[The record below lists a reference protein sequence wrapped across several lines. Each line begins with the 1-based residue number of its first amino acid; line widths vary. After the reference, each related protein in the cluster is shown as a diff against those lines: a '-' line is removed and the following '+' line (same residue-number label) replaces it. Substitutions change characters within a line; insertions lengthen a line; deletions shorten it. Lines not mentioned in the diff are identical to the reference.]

1 MRALMRAPDTTAD
14 AGASRPSNLRPAPSL
29 RRLLVV
35 PVVVQMVA
43 TAGLISLLSYQ
54 NLRSTTER
62 MMATMQERTSRQV
75 SDYLRAYLQVPHQ
88 VIATMEQAVRSG
100 SLDPQDQVATTR
112 YLWQLHNTFPN
123 APYLN
128 YGLATGDF
136 IGVGQADNDD
146 PRPFLEV
153 AAADSIERLDKY
165 AIDAVG
171 RKGDLQRVKPFAD
184 FRGDGWYNQPVV
196 AGKAVWTSI
205 YNWVDAPEVMA
216 MGAGIPIR
224 RDGRLVGVAGVDVFL
239 SNISRYLASLPLGKG
254 SQVYVVEAN
263 GLLVADSSDRLPFRV
278 VAGRGLRLRA
288 MEADAPAIRDSARA
302 LVTRFGDLGSIN
314 KPHHLRLPLNGKGV
328 RVRVEPFRDS
338 YGLDWRIVV
347 TMPESEFHG
356 TLRRDAL
363 TNLLISLG
371 AVGLSGTLAML
382 AVRRVNASLTQVV
395 EGSEAL
401 AEGNLDQEVPPG
413 NVAETQR
420 MATSL
425 NTMAASLR
433 ESIRSLRARNAAVS
447 EEVAQRTRELQV
459 ANQRLEEEIDLRRR
473 AEEELRTSNT
483 ELRVLANTDRLTGLA
498 NRHQLDELLAL
509 EWQRH
514 RRSQKS
520 IAVLMIDA
528 DHFKAYNDCFGHLAG
543 DRCLIRIAEVVK
555 RTCDRPGDLLARFG
569 GEEFVLVLPDTDSP
583 GAITIAERVQ
593 EALAHQAIPHPK
605 AVVAGRVTVSI
616 GIACQIPDAYNSHQD
631 LLASAD
637 AALYRAK
644 AGGRNRWEMVG

>member
-1 MRALMRAPDTTAD
+1 MRALMQAPDATAA
-14 AGASRPSNLRPAPSL
+14 AGGSRPSNLRPAPSL

-54 NLRSTTER
+54 NLRSTTDR
-62 MMATMQERTSRQV
+62 MAATMQERTSRQV
-75 SDYLRAYLQVPHQ
+75 SDYLRAYLQVPQQ

-100 SLDPQDQVATTR
+100 ALDPQDRVATTR
-112 YLWQLHNTFPN
+112 YLWQLHNTFPT

-136 IGVGQADNDD
+136 IGVGQVDNDD
-146 PRPFLEV
+146 PRPYLEV
-153 AAADSIERLDKY
+153 AAADSIERLNKY

-184 FRGDGWYNQPVV
+184 FRGDGWYYEPVV

-254 SQVYVVEAN
+254 SQVYLVEAN

-278 VAGRGLRLRA
+278 VAGRGVRLRA
-288 MEADAPAIRDSARA
+288 IEAEAPAIRDSARA
-302 LVTRFGDLGSIN
+302 LVSRFGDLGSIDM
-314 KPHHLRLPLNGKGV
+314 PHRLRLPLKGTGV
-328 RVRVEPFRDS
+328 LVRVEPFRDS

-347 TMPESEFHG
+347 TMPESEFEG
-356 TLRRDAL
+356 PIRRDAL

-401 AEGNLDQEVPPG
+401 AQGNLDQEVSPG

-447 EEVAQRTRELQV
+447 EEVAQRTRELQD
-459 ANQRLEEEIDLRRR
+459 ANQRMEEEIDLRRR

-483 ELRVLANTDRLTGLA
+483 ELRVLANTDRLTGVA
-498 NRHQLDELLAL
+498 NRNQMDELLAL

>member
-1 MRALMRAPDTTAD
+1 
-14 AGASRPSNLRPAPSL
+14 
-29 RRLLVV
+29 VV
-35 PVVVQMVA
+35 PVVLQMVA

-54 NLRSTTER
+54 NLRSTTDR
-62 MMATMQERTSRQV
+62 MAATMQERTSRQV
-75 SDYLRAYLQVPHQ
+75 SDYLRAYLQVPQQ

-128 YGLATGDF
+128 YGLASGDF

-146 PRPFLEV
+146 PRPYLEL
-153 AAADSIERLDKY
+153 AAADSIERLEKY
-165 AIDAVG
+165 SIDPIG

-184 FRGDGWYNQPVV
+184 FRGDGWYNEPVV

-254 SQVYVVEAN
+254 SQVYLVESN

-278 VAGRGLRLRA
+278 VGGRGVRLRA
-288 MEADAPAIRDSARA
+288 TEANTTAIRDSARA
-302 LVTRFGDLGSIN
+302 LVNRFGDLGAIDM
-314 KPHHLRLPLNGKGV
+314 PHQLRLPLSGSGAL
-328 RVRVEPFRDS
+328 VRVEPFRDR

-347 TMPESEFHG
+347 TMPESEFQG
-356 TLRRDAL
+356 LLRREAL
-363 TNLLISLG
+363 INLLISLG
-371 AVGLSGTLAML
+371 AVAVSGTLAMQ

-401 AEGNLDQEVPPG
+401 ATGNLDQEVPPG
-413 NVAETQR
+413 EVAETQR
-420 MATSL
+420 VAMSL
-425 NTMAASLR
+425 NTMATSLR

-447 EEVAQRTRELQV
+447 EEVAQRTRELQE
-459 ANQRLEEEIDLRRR
+459 ANQRLEKEIDLRRR
-473 AEEELRTSNT
+473 AEEDLRQSNAELQ
-483 ELRVLANTDRLTGLA
+483 VLAHTDRLTGVA
-498 NRHQLDELLAL
+498 NRNQLDQQLAM

-514 RRSQKS
+514 RREQKP
-520 IAVLMIDA
+520 IALLMIDA

-543 DRCLIRIAEVVK
+543 DRCLIRIAEVVQ
-555 RTCDRPGDLLARFG
+555 RTCNRPGDLLARFG
-569 GEEFVLVLPDTDSP
+569 GEEFVLLLPDTDCQ
-583 GAITIAERVQ
+583 GAVTVAERVQ
-593 EALAHQAIPHPK
+593 EALEHQAIPHPK
-605 AVVAGRVTVSI
+605 AVVAGRVSVSI
-616 GIACQIPDAYNSHQD
+616 GIACQVPDAHNTPQE

>member
-1 MRALMRAPDTTAD
+1 MRAPHAN
-14 AGASRPSNLRPAPSL
+14 APPGQNLRAKLRPARSL
-29 RRLLVV
+29 RSLLVV
-35 PVVVQMVA
+35 PVVLQMVA

-54 NLRSTTER
+54 NMRSTTDR
-62 MMATMQERTSRQV
+62 MAATMQEPTSRQV
-75 SDYLRAYLQVPHQ
+75 SDYLRAYLQVPQQ

-100 SLDPQDQVATTR
+100 ALDPQDQVATTR

-128 YGLATGDF
+128 YGLAKGDF

-146 PRPFLEV
+146 PRPYLEL
-153 AAADSIERLDKY
+153 AAADSIERLEKY
-165 AIDAVG
+165 TLDPIG

-184 FRGDGWYNQPVV
+184 FRGDGWYNEPVV

-254 SQVYVVEAN
+254 SQVYLVESN

-278 VAGRGLRLRA
+278 VGGRGVRLRA
-288 MEADAPAIRDSARA
+288 TEANTTAIRDSARA
-302 LVTRFGDLGSIN
+302 LVNRFGDLGAIDT
-314 KPHHLRLPLNGKGV
+314 PHQLRLPLSGSGAL
-328 RVRVEPFRDS
+328 VRVEPFRDR

-347 TMPESEFHG
+347 TMPESEFQG
-356 TLRRDAL
+356 LLRREAL

-371 AVGLSGTLAML
+371 AVAVSGTLAMQ

-401 AEGNLDQEVPPG
+401 ATGNLDQEVPPG
-413 NVAETQR
+413 EVAETQR
-420 MATSL
+420 VAMSL
-425 NTMAASLR
+425 NTMATSLR

-447 EEVAQRTRELQV
+447 EEVAQRTRELQE
-459 ANQRLEEEIDLRRR
+459 ANQRLEKEIDLRRR
-473 AEEELRTSNT
+473 AEEYLRQSNAELQ
-483 ELRVLANTDRLTGLA
+483 VLAHTDRLTGVA
-498 NRHQLDELLAL
+498 NRNQLDQQLAM

-514 RRSQKS
+514 RREQKP
-520 IAVLMIDA
+520 IALLMIDA

-543 DRCLIRIAEVVK
+543 DRCLIRIAEVVQ
-555 RTCDRPGDLLARFG
+555 RTCNRPGDLLARFG
-569 GEEFVLVLPDTDSP
+569 GEEFVLLLPDTDCQ
-583 GAITIAERVQ
+583 GAVTVAERVQ
-593 EALAHQAIPHPK
+593 EALEHQAIPHPK
-605 AVVAGRVTVSI
+605 AVVAGRVSVSI
-616 GIACQIPDAYNSHQD
+616 GIACQVPDAHNTPQE

>member
-1 MRALMRAPDTTAD
+1 MRAPHAK
-14 AGASRPSNLRPAPSL
+14 APPGQNLRAKLRPARSL
-29 RRLLVV
+29 RSLLVV
-35 PVVVQMVA
+35 PVVLQMVA

-54 NLRSTTER
+54 NLRSTTDR
-62 MMATMQERTSRQV
+62 MAAKMQERTSRQV
-75 SDYLRAYLQVPHQ
+75 SDYLRAYLQVPQQ

-128 YGLATGDF
+128 YGLASGDF

-146 PRPFLEV
+146 PRPYLEL
-153 AAADSIERLDKY
+153 AAADSIERLEKY
-165 AIDAVG
+165 SIDPIG

-184 FRGDGWYNQPVV
+184 FRGDGWYNEPVV

-263 GLLVADSSDRLPFRV
+263 GMLVADSSDRLPFRV
-278 VAGRGLRLRA
+278 VGGRGVRLRA
-288 MEADAPAIRDSARA
+288 TEAKTTAIRDSARA
-302 LVTRFGDLGSIN
+302 LVNRFGDLGAID
-314 KPHHLRLPLNGKGV
+314 KPHQLQLPLSGSGV
-328 RVRVEPFRDS
+328 LVRVETFRDR

-347 TMPESEFHG
+347 TMPESEFQG
-356 TLRRDAL
+356 PLRRDAL

-371 AVGLSGTLAML
+371 AVGVSGTLAMQ

-401 AEGNLDQEVPPG
+401 AEGNLEQEVPPG
-413 NVAETQR
+413 EVAETQR
-420 MATSL
+420 VAMSL
-425 NTMAASLR
+425 NTMATSLR

-447 EEVAQRTRELQV
+447 EEVAQRTRELQE

-473 AEEELRTSNT
+473 AEEDLRQSNAELQ
-483 ELRVLANTDRLTGLA
+483 VLAHTDRLTGVA
-498 NRHQLDELLAL
+498 NRNQLDQQLAM

-514 RRSQKS
+514 RREQKP
-520 IAVLMIDA
+520 IALLMIDA

-543 DRCLIRIAEVVK
+543 DRCLIRIAEVVQ
-555 RTCDRPGDLLARFG
+555 RTCSRPGDLLARFG
-569 GEEFVLVLPDTDSP
+569 GEEFVLLLPDTDFP
-583 GAITIAERVQ
+583 GAITVAERVQ
-593 EALAHQAIPHPK
+593 EALEHQAIPHPK
-605 AVVAGRVTVSI
+605 AVVAGRVSVSI
-616 GIACQIPDAYNSHQD
+616 GIACQVPDAHNTPQE

>member
-1 MRALMRAPDTTAD
+1 MRAPDATSPPGRHLRA
-14 AGASRPSNLRPAPSL
+14 NLRPAPSL
-29 RRLLVV
+29 RSLLVV
-35 PVVVQMVA
+35 PVVLQMVA

-54 NLRSTTER
+54 SLRSTTDR
-62 MMATMQERTSRQV
+62 MAATMQERTSRQV
-75 SDYLRAYLQVPHQ
+75 SDYLHAYLEVPQQ

-100 SLDPQDQVATTR
+100 ALDPQDQVATTR
-112 YLWQLHNTFPN
+112 YLWQLHRTFPA

-128 YGLATGDF
+128 YGMASGDF

-146 PRPFLEV
+146 PRPYLEL
-153 AAADSIERLDKY
+153 AAADSIERLEQY
-165 AIDAVG
+165 SIDPIG
-171 RKGDLQRVKPFAD
+171 RKGDLQRLKPFAD
-184 FRGDGWYNQPVV
+184 FRADGWYNDPVV
-196 AGKAVWTSI
+196 AGKAVWSSI

-254 SQVYVVEAN
+254 SQVYLVESN
-263 GLLVADSSDRLPFRV
+263 GMLVADSSDRLPFRV
-278 VAGRGLRLRA
+278 VGGRGVRLRA
-288 MEADAPAIRDSARA
+288 TEADATAIRDSARA
-302 LVTRFGDLGSIN
+302 LVNRFGDLGAIDM
-314 KPHHLRLPLNGKGV
+314 PYELRLPLNGTGV
-328 RVRVEPFRDS
+328 LVRVEPFRDR

-347 TMPESEFHG
+347 TMPESEFEG
-356 TLRRDAL
+356 PLRRDAL

-371 AVGLSGTLAML
+371 AVGVSGALGMQ

-395 EGSEAL
+395 VGSEAL

-413 NVAETQR
+413 EVAETQR
-420 MATSL
+420 VAMSL
-425 NTMAASLR
+425 NTMATSLR

-447 EEVAQRTRELQV
+447 EEVTQRTRELQE

-473 AEEELRTSNT
+473 AEEQLRQSNAELQ
-483 ELRVLANTDRLTGLA
+483 VLAHTDRLTGVA
-498 NRHQLDELLAL
+498 NRNQLDQQLAM

-514 RRSQKS
+514 RREQKP
-520 IAVLMIDA
+520 IALLMIDA

-543 DRCLIRIAEVVK
+543 DRCLIRIAEVVQ
-555 RTCDRPGDLLARFG
+555 RTCNRPGDLLARFG
-569 GEEFVLVLPDTDSP
+569 GEEFVLLLPDTDCP
-583 GAITIAERVQ
+583 GAITVAERVQ
-593 EALAHQAIPHPK
+593 EALEQQAIHHPK
-605 AVVAGRVTVSI
+605 AVVAGRVSVSI
-616 GIACQIPDAYNSHQD
+616 GIASQVPDAYNTPQE

>member
-1 MRALMRAPDTTAD
+1 MRAPHAN
-14 AGASRPSNLRPAPSL
+14 APPGQNLRAKLRPARSL
-29 RRLLVV
+29 RSLLVV
-35 PVVVQMVA
+35 PVVLQMVA

-54 NLRSTTER
+54 NMRSTTDR
-62 MMATMQERTSRQV
+62 MAATMQEPTSRQV
-75 SDYLRAYLQVPHQ
+75 SDYLRAYLQVPQQ

-100 SLDPQDQVATTR
+100 ALDPQDQVATTR

-128 YGLATGDF
+128 YGLAKGDF

-146 PRPFLEV
+146 PRPYLEL
-153 AAADSIERLDKY
+153 AAADSIERLEKY
-165 AIDAVG
+165 TLDPIG

-184 FRGDGWYNQPVV
+184 FRGDGWYNEPVV

-254 SQVYVVEAN
+254 SQVYLVESN

-278 VAGRGLRLRA
+278 VGGRGVRLRA
-288 MEADAPAIRDSARA
+288 TEANTTAIRDSARA
-302 LVTRFGDLGSIN
+302 LVNRFGDLGAIDT
-314 KPHHLRLPLNGKGV
+314 PHQLRLPLSGSGAL
-328 RVRVEPFRDS
+328 VRVEPFRDR

-347 TMPESEFHG
+347 TMPESEFQG
-356 TLRRDAL
+356 LLRREAL

-371 AVGLSGTLAML
+371 AVAVSGTLAMQ

-401 AEGNLDQEVPPG
+401 ATGNLDQEVPPG
-413 NVAETQR
+413 EVAETQR
-420 MATSL
+420 VAMSL
-425 NTMAASLR
+425 NTMATSLR

-447 EEVAQRTRELQV
+447 EEVAQRTRELQE
-459 ANQRLEEEIDLRRR
+459 ANQRLEKEIDLRRR
-473 AEEELRTSNT
+473 AEEDLRQSNAELQ
-483 ELRVLANTDRLTGLA
+483 VLAHTDRLTGVA
-498 NRHQLDELLAL
+498 NRNQLDQQLAM

-514 RRSQKS
+514 RREQKP
-520 IAVLMIDA
+520 IALLMIDA

-543 DRCLIRIAEVVK
+543 DRCLIRIAEVVQ
-555 RTCDRPGDLLARFG
+555 RTCNRPGDLLARFG
-569 GEEFVLVLPDTDSP
+569 GEEFVLLLPDTDCQ
-583 GAITIAERVQ
+583 GAVTVAERVQ
-593 EALAHQAIPHPK
+593 EALEHQAIPHPK
-605 AVVAGRVTVSI
+605 AVVAGRVSVSI
-616 GIACQIPDAYNSHQD
+616 GIACQVPDAHNTPQE